1 MSDEPR
7 AHHAAAGD
15 GFSAAGERAIYFQ
28 KTHTTGT
35 KRNCNLARD
44 YFDDK
49 VVRTFTAAE
58 SNKNNISRTF
68 FAIVRIGAEWV
79 GMERV

>member
-1 MSDEPR
+1 MPQRGMDFQR
-7 AHHAAAGD
+7 QAN
-15 GFSAAGERAIYFQ
+15 AIYFQ

-79 GMERV
+79 GMDRV